1 LKIDLLLFIEKKYF
15 MTTAQVQILVS
26 KRDYL
31 KYGLN
36 SSIINFAKLKENIL
50 RELFQKSIEK
60 SLRIAKKSGLSEMT
74 LDEINAEIEKARK
87 KA

>member
-1 LKIDLLLFIEKKYF
+1 

-36 SSIINFAKLKENIL
+36 NGIINFSRLKENIL
-50 RELFQKSIEK
+50 QELFQKSIEK
-60 SLRIAKKSGLSEMT
+60 SLRIAKKTGLSEMT
-74 LDEINAEIEKARK
+74 FDEINAEIEQVRK
-87 KA
+87 NA

>member
-1 LKIDLLLFIEKKYF
+1 
-15 MTTAQVQILVS
+15 MRTAQVQILVS

-36 SSIINFAKLKENIL
+36 NGIINFSKLKDNIL
-50 RELFQKSIEK
+50 QELFQKSILK

-74 LDEINAEIEKARK
+74 LDEINAEIK
-87 KA
+87 KVRNNG

>member
-1 LKIDLLLFIEKKYF
+1 

-60 SLRIAKKSGLSEMT
+60 SLRMAKKSGLSEMT

>member
-1 LKIDLLLFIEKKYF
+1 
-15 MTTAQVQILVS
+15 MTIAQVQILVS

>member
-1 LKIDLLLFIEKKYF
+1 

-36 SSIINFAKLKENIL
+36 NSIINFSKLKENIL

-60 SLRIAKKSGLSEMT
+60 SIRMAKKTGLSEMT
-74 LDEINAEIEKARK
+74 LEEINAEIGKARK
-87 KA
+87 NA

>member
-1 LKIDLLLFIEKKYF
+1 

-87 KA
+87 NA

>member
-1 LKIDLLLFIEKKYF
+1 

-60 SLRIAKKSGLSEMT
+60 SLRMAKKSGLSEMT

-87 KA
+87 NA

>member
-1 LKIDLLLFIEKKYF
+1 

-36 SSIINFAKLKENIL
+36 NSIINFSELKENIL

-60 SLRIAKKSGLSEMT
+60 SLKMSKKSGLSEMT

-87 KA
+87 NT

>member
-1 LKIDLLLFIEKKYF
+1 

>member
-1 LKIDLLLFIEKKYF
+1 

-26 KRDYL
+26 KKDYL

-36 SSIINFAKLKENIL
+36 NSVINFSKLKENIL
-50 RELFQKSIEK
+50 QELFQKSIEK
-60 SLRIAKKSGLSEMT
+60 SIKIAKKTGLSEMS

-87 KA
+87 NA

>member
-1 LKIDLLLFIEKKYF
+1 MFIEKKYF

-60 SLRIAKKSGLSEMT
+60 SLRMAKKSGLSEIT

-87 KA
+87 NA